1 MKLIDAQLSLI
12 KEYIERLERNQ
23 LSLLIVLKKKMSTN
37 YYAEENSLISK
48 VPLYQ
53 MKEILKY
60 L

>member
-12 KEYIERLERNQ
+12 KEYIEGLERNQ

-37 YYAEENSLISK
+37 YYAEENPLISK